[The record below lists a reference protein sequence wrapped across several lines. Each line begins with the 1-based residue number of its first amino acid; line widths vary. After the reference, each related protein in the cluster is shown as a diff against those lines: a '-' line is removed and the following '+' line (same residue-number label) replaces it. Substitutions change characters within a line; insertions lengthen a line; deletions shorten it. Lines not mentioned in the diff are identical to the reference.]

1 MIFLLVFAFIF
12 PPRPTFLAD
21 TVMYLSPIDPNLY
34 ISSTFAE
41 TRTAHF
47 HAAIDYGTQGRTG
60 FPLFASRSGV
70 LYRAS
75 MSPLGY
81 GYALYLKHYD
91 GSYTVYA
98 HMRNFAPKIAH
109 VVDSIRVAES
119 IFLFDRVMESH
130 NIRFN
135 AGDVIGWSGDTG
147 AGPPH
152 LHFEVR
158 SPSNHAVNPFLVG
171 FDMPDK
177 VAPRFQGLAIEPL
190 HESTLIQG
198 RRAIVQAT
206 INADGSDYRF
216 SPITTTGPV
225 GLAAQVSDRSDHMRN
240 VFAVY
245 RLELRVNKDLVF
257 VSQVDSFPL
266 QDQFMM
272 QIDRIFP
279 ILQQN
284 RRAFQRLHLHDGNTL
299 PFYQRMGNGGKLDLP
314 LGRHEIS
321 ITAYDIAGNSSTLN
335 GVVNRVEPK
344 SDDAEPESF
353 RLDGHRQIL
362 HPSGAPVRQLQNRFE
377 PFHNWFVLKQTVDSV
392 WVQDSVFFPTLER
405 GRAVPVPTDI
415 KFDDITLHRI
425 QPNSSRFLATP
436 DGRMTLDI
444 PENAVYDTLSMAFG
458 YWNEG
463 EHLRMQIW
471 QPLEPFRRSF
481 RIGFNNGFELG
492 SGIYRISGSGKDQT
506 FAFVGSQG
514 NGPWLHANTSN
525 PGLYT
530 ILVDTIPPVITNP
543 RTSRRGNQSI
553 VSVTIRDDRSGVN
566 WSSAQISV
574 NGVRGIP
581 ETDLQSRL
589 TFFLP
594 GWRPSGKSLIEV
606 YVRDRMG
613 NETVAEFSLP

>member
-1 MIFLLVFAFIF
+1 MIFLLVFASIF
-12 PPRPTFLAD
+12 PPRPAFLAD

-47 HAAIDYGTQGRTG
+47 HAAIDFGTQGRTG
-60 FPLFASRSGV
+60 FPLYAARSGG

-91 GSYTVYA
+91 GSFTVYA
-98 HMRNFAPKIAH
+98 HMRNFAPNIAH
-109 VVDSIRVAES
+109 IVDSIRVAES
-119 IFLFDRVMESH
+119 IFLFDRVMESY

-147 AGPPH
+147 AGPAH

-158 SPSNHAVNPFLVG
+158 SPSNHAINPFLVG
-171 FDMPDK
+171 FDMADK
-177 VAPRFQGLAIEPL
+177 VAPRFQGIAFEPL

-198 RRAIVQAT
+198 RRTNVLGS
-206 INADGSDYRF
+206 INADGTDYRF
-216 SPITTTGPV
+216 GTITTTGPV
-225 GLAAQVSDRSDHMRN
+225 GVAVQVSDRSDHMRN

-245 RLELRVNKDLVF
+245 RLELRVNQDLVF

-266 QDQFMM
+266 RNQNMVL
-272 QIDRIFP
+272 IDRIYP

-299 PFYQRMGNGGKLDLP
+299 PFYQTMGNGGKLDLP
-314 LGRHEIS
+314 LGRHNLS
-321 ITAYDIAGNSSTLN
+321 ITAYDIAGNSTTLS
-335 GVVNRVEPK
+335 GVLNRIESK
-344 SDDAEPESF
+344 SDDVEPESI
-353 RLDGHRQIL
+353 RYHGHRQRL
-362 HPSGAPVRQLQNRFE
+362 HPTGASVRQLQNRFD
-377 PFHNWFVLKQTVDSV
+377 PFHNWWVLKQSIDSV
-392 WVQDSVFFPTLER
+392 WVQDSLFYPTLNR
-405 GRAVPVPTDI
+405 GRSISLPTDL
-415 KFDDITLHRI
+415 KFDDITIHRI
-425 QPNSSRFLATP
+425 QPNLARFLATP

-444 PENAVYDTLSMAFG
+444 PEDAVYDSLSLGFG
-458 YWNEG
+458 YWEAG
-463 EHLRMQIW
+463 DHLRMQIW

-481 RIGFNNGFELG
+481 RVGFNNGFEPG
-492 SGIYRISGSGKDQT
+492 SGIYRVNGNGKDQT
-506 FAFVGSQG
+506 FVFVGSQG
-514 NGPWLHANTSN
+514 SGPWLNANTSS
-525 PGLYT
+525 PGIYT
-530 ILVDTIPPVITNP
+530 ILVDTIPPVVSNP
-543 RTSRRGNQSI
+543 RISRRGNQSV

-581 ETDLQSRL
+581 ETDLQGRL

-594 GWRPSGKSLIEV
+594 GWRPSGRSEIEV
-606 YVRDRMG
+606 FVNDRMG
-613 NETVAEFSLP
+613 NETAAEFTLP

>member
-1 MIFLLVFAFIF
+1 MIFFLVLASIL

-60 FPLFASRSGV
+60 YPLYASRSGV
-70 LYRAS
+70 LHRVF

-91 GSYTVYA
+91 GSFTVYA
-98 HMRNFAPKIAH
+98 HMRNFAPKIER

-119 IFLFDRVMESH
+119 IFLFDRVMESY

-158 SPSNHAVNPFLVG
+158 SPSNHAINPFLVG
-171 FDMPDK
+171 FDMADK
-177 VAPRFQGLAIEPL
+177 VPPRFQGVAIEPL

-198 RRAIVQAT
+198 RRAIVQAS
-206 INADGSDYRF
+206 ISADGTDYRF
-216 SPITTTGPV
+216 NPITTTGPV
-225 GLAAQVSDRSDHMRN
+225 GLAVQVSDRSDHMRN

-245 RLELRVNKDLVF
+245 RLELRVNKELVF

-266 QDQFMM
+266 QNQNMM

-284 RRAFQRLHLHDGNTL
+284 RRAYQRLHLHDGNSL
-299 PFYQRMGNGGKLDLP
+299 PFYRTMGNGGKLDLP
-314 LGRHEIS
+314 IGRHDIS
-321 ITAYDIAGNSSTLN
+321 ITAYDIAGNVSTMN
-335 GVVNRVEPK
+335 GVLNRIEPI
-344 SDDAEPESF
+344 SDITKPEF
-353 RLDGHRQIL
+353 YRLDGHRQFL
-362 HPSGAPVRQLQNRFE
+362 HPTGESVRQLQNRFE
-377 PFHNWFVLKQTVDSV
+377 PFHNWWVLKQSVDSI
-392 WVQDSVFFPTLER
+392 WVQDSVFYPTLER
-405 GRAVPVPTDI
+405 GRAVSLPTDI
-415 KFDDITLHRI
+415 KFDDITFHRI
-425 QPNSSRFLATP
+425 QPNLQRLLTTP
-436 DGRMTLDI
+436 DGRMSLDI
-444 PENAVYDTLSMAFG
+444 PEDAVYDTLSMAFG
-458 YWNEG
+458 YWEEG
-463 EHLRMQIW
+463 DQLRMQIW

-481 RIGFNNGFELG
+481 RIGFNNGLEPG
-492 SGIYRISGSGKDQT
+492 AGIYRINGSGKDQT
-506 FAFVGSQG
+506 FAFLGSLG
-514 NGPWLHANTSN
+514 DGPWLYANSSS
-525 PGLYT
+525 PGIYT
-530 ILVDTIPPVITNP
+530 IMVDTIPPVISNP
-543 RTSRRGNQSI
+543 RLSKRGNQSI
-553 VSVTIRDDRSGVN
+553 VSLTIRDDRSGVN
-566 WSSAQISV
+566 WSTARISV

-581 ETDLQSRL
+581 ESDLQGRL

-594 GWRPSGKSLIEV
+594 GWRPSGKSQIEV
-606 YVRDRMG
+606 YVIDRMG
-613 NETVAEFSLP
+613 NESTAEFSLP

>member
-1 MIFLLVFAFIF
+1 MIFLLVLASIF
-12 PPRPTFLAD
+12 PPRPAFLAD

-60 FPLFASRSGV
+60 FPLYASRSGV

-91 GSYTVYA
+91 GSFTVYA
-98 HMRNFAPKIAH
+98 HMRNFAPKIAT

-119 IFLFDRVMESH
+119 IFLFDRVMESY

-158 SPSNHAVNPFLVG
+158 SPTNHAINPFLVG

-177 VAPRFQGLAIEPL
+177 VAPRFQGVAFEPL

-198 RRAIVQAT
+198 RRAIVLGA
-206 INADGSDYRF
+206 INADGPDYRF

-225 GLAAQVSDRSDHMRN
+225 GLAVQVSDRSDHMRN

-245 RLELRVNKDLVF
+245 RLELRVNQELVF

-266 QDQFMM
+266 QNQNMM

-284 RRAFQRLHLHDGNTL
+284 RRAFQRLHLHDGNSL
-299 PFYQRMGNGGKLDLP
+299 PFYQTIGNGGKLDLP
-314 LGRHEIS
+314 LGRHTIA
-321 ITAYDIAGNSSTLN
+321 ITAYDIAGNATTLS
-335 GVVNRVEPK
+335 GILNRIEPQ
-344 SDDAEPESF
+344 SVDELESF
-353 RLDGHRQIL
+353 RLDGHRQRL
-362 HPSGAPVRQLQNRFE
+362 HPTGASVRQLQNRFE
-377 PFHNWFVLKQTVDSV
+377 PFHNWLVLKQSIDSV
-392 WVQDSVFFPTLER
+392 WVQDSIFYPILER
-405 GRAVPVPTDI
+405 GRAVSLPSDT
-415 KFDDITLHRI
+415 KFGDITLHRI
-425 QPNSSRFLATP
+425 LPKTSRFLATP
-436 DGRMTLDI
+436 DGRMTLDF
-444 PENAVYDTLSMAFG
+444 PENAVYDTLSLAFG

-463 EHLRMQIW
+463 DELRMQIW
-471 QPLEPFRRSF
+471 QPLEPFQRSF
-481 RIGFNNGFELG
+481 RLGFNNGFEPG
-492 SGIYRISGSGKDQT
+492 AGIYRIEGNGKEQT
-506 FAFVGSQG
+506 FSFIGSHVSD
-514 NGPWLHANTSN
+514 PWLSANTSR
-525 PGLYT
+525 PGIYT

-543 RTSRRGNQSI
+543 RISRRGNQSI
-553 VSVTIRDDRSGVN
+553 LSVTVRDERSGVN
-566 WSSAQISV
+566 WSSAKIFV

-581 ETDLQSRL
+581 ETDLQGRL

-594 GWRPSGKSLIEV
+594 GWRPSGKSEIEV
-606 YVRDRMG
+606 SVNDRMG
-613 NETVAEFSLP
+613 NEATATFTLP